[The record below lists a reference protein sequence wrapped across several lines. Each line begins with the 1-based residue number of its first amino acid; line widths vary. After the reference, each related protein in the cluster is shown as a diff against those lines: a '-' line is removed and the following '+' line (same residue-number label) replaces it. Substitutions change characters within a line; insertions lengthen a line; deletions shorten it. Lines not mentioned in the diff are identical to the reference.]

1 MEKPSFIERANN
13 WVRNSVTLR
22 LVTMGILIL
31 LLLIPVNMVE
41 SLIRERE
48 YRKQDAVREV
58 SSIWGNSQT
67 VAGLVLTVPYLEY
80 NKQYNNDKKEY
91 ILVPTRRY
99 AHFLPEALNI
109 DGEILPEIRYRGI
122 YKVVVYKSDLK
133 LHGTFSRPNFA
144 EWKIADNDVLWAEA
158 FVSLGLSDLRGI
170 QQNVEV
176 AWNDKSYSFNPGVET
191 REVITTGISAMLP
204 IDSSKQSNTYSL
216 SLNFNGSSLL
226 EFIPLGKITTVNIAS
241 TWATPSFDGAFLP
254 DERDV
259 TDKGFTAMWDV
270 LHLNR
275 PYPQSFRGAPAGMDG
290 SAFGVKLILP
300 VDEYQKSMRSA
311 KYAVMFIVLTF
322 IIIFFV
328 QIMNKVRVHP
338 IQYII
343 VGLALCV
350 FYTLLL
356 GLSEY
361 IPFGYSYLIS
371 SVAII
376 SMITLY
382 SHSIFH
388 IKRITGLIG
397 LLLIVLYLFIF
408 TIVQMEDF
416 ALLMG
421 SIGLF
426 VVLAAIMY
434 LSRKINW
441 YNIEKD

>member
-1 MEKPSFIERANN
+1 MEKPSFLERANN

-48 YRKQDAVREV
+48 YRKEDAVKEV
-58 SSIWGNSQT
+58 SGKWGNEQI
-67 VAGLVLTVPYLEY
+67 VAGPVLTVPYLEY
-80 NKQYNNDKKEY
+80 NKQYNNDTKEY

-99 AHFLPEALNI
+99 AHFLPEALNV
-109 DGEILPEIRYRGI
+109 DGEISPEIRYRGI
-122 YKVVVYKSDLK
+122 YKVVVYKAALK
-133 LHGTFSRPNFA
+133 ITGAFNRPNFA
-144 EWKIADNDVLWAEA
+144 EWKVSDNDVLWGES
-158 FVSLGLSDLRGI
+158 FVSLGLTDLRGI
-170 QQNVEV
+170 QQNVDLG
-176 AWNDKSYSFNPGVET
+176 WNNQTYSFNPGVET
-191 REVITTGISAMLP
+191 NEVITTGISAMLP
-204 IDSSKQSNTYSL
+204 IDTSKGSNKYSL

-226 EFIPLGKITTVNIAS
+226 EFLPLGKTTTVNITS
-241 TWATPSFDGAFLP
+241 PWATPSFDGAFLP
-254 DERDV
+254 DERDI
-259 TDKGFTAMWDV
+259 TDNGFTAMWDV

-275 PYPQSFRGAPAGMDG
+275 PYPQSFRGAAAGLEG

-328 QIMNKVRVHP
+328 QIMYKVRVHP

-350 FYTLLL
+350 FYTLLI

-361 IPFGYSYLIS
+361 IPFAYSYLIS
-371 SVAII
+371 SVGII
-376 SMITLY
+376 TLITLY
-382 SHSIFH
+382 SQTIFH
-388 IKRITGLIG
+388 VKRITALIG
-397 LLLIVLYLFIF
+397 LLLTVLYLFIF

-426 VVLAAIMY
+426 IVLATIMY

-441 YNIEKD
+441 YNIEK

>member
-1 MEKPSFIERANN
+1 
-13 WVRNSVTLR
+13 
-22 LVTMGILIL
+22 
-31 LLLIPVNMVE
+31 MVE

-48 YRKQDAVREV
+48 YRKEDAVKEV
-58 SSIWGNSQT
+58 SGKWGNEQI
-67 VAGLVLTVPYLEY
+67 VAGPVLTVPYLEY
-80 NKQYNNDKKEY
+80 NKQYNNDTKEC

-122 YKVVVYKSDLK
+122 YKVVVYKAALK
-133 LHGTFSRPNFA
+133 LTGTFNRPNFE
-144 EWKIADNDVLWAEA
+144 EWKISDSDVLWGES
-158 FVSLGLSDLRGI
+158 FVSLGLTDLRGI
-170 QQNVEV
+170 QQNVDLG
-176 AWNDKSYSFNPGVET
+176 WNNQTYSFNPGVET
-191 REVITTGISAMLP
+191 NEVITTGISAILP
-204 IDSSKQSNTYSL
+204 IDTSKVGNTYSL

-226 EFIPLGKITTVNIAS
+226 EFMPLGKTTTVNITS
-241 TWATPSFDGAFLP
+241 PWATPSFDGAFLP
-254 DERDV
+254 DERNI
-259 TDKGFTAMWDV
+259 TDDGFTAMWDV

-275 PYPQSFRGAPAGMDG
+275 PYPQSFRGGTTGLDG

-328 QIMNKVRVHP
+328 QIMYKVRVHP

-350 FYTLLL
+350 FYTLLI

-361 IPFGYSYLIS
+361 IPFAYSYLIS
-371 SVAII
+371 SVGII
-376 SMITLY
+376 TLITLY
-382 SHSIFH
+382 SQTIFH
-388 IKRITGLIG
+388 VKRITTLIG
-397 LLLIVLYLFIF
+397 LLLTVLYLFIF

-426 VVLAAIMY
+426 IVLATIMY

-441 YNIEKD
+441 YNIEK

>member
-1 MEKPSFIERANN
+1 MEKPSFLERANN

-58 SSIWGNSQT
+58 SGKWGNEQI
-67 VAGLVLTVPYLEY
+67 VAGPVLTVPYLEY
-80 NKQYNNDKKEY
+80 NKQYNNDTKEY

-99 AHFLPEALNI
+99 AHFLPEALNV

-122 YKVVVYKSDLK
+122 YKVVVYKADLK
-133 LHGTFSRPNFA
+133 LSGTFNRPNFA
-144 EWKIADNDVLWAEA
+144 EWKISDNDVLWGES
-158 FVSLGLSDLRGI
+158 FVSLGLTDLRGI
-170 QQNVEV
+170 QQNVDLG
-176 AWNDKSYSFNPGVET
+176 WNNQTYSFNPGVET
-191 REVITTGISAMLP
+191 NEVITTGISAMLP
-204 IDSSKQSNTYSL
+204 IDTSKGSNTYSL
-216 SLNFNGSSLL
+216 NLNFNGSSLL
-226 EFIPLGKITTVNIAS
+226 EFLPLGKTTTVNITS
-241 TWATPSFDGAFLP
+241 PWATPSFDGAFLP
-254 DERDV
+254 DERDI
-259 TDKGFTAMWDV
+259 TDNGFTAMWDV

-275 PYPQSFRGAPAGMDG
+275 PYPQSFRGAAAGLEG

-328 QIMNKVRVHP
+328 QIMYKVRVHP

-350 FYTLLL
+350 FYTLLI

-361 IPFGYSYLIS
+361 IPFAYSYLIS
-371 SVAII
+371 SVGII
-376 SMITLY
+376 TLITLY
-382 SHSIFH
+382 SQTIFH
-388 IKRITGLIG
+388 VKRITALIG
-397 LLLIVLYLFIF
+397 LLLTVLYLFIF

-426 VVLAAIMY
+426 IVLATIMY

-441 YNIEKD
+441 YNIEK

>member
-48 YRKQDAVREV
+48 YRKQDAVKEV
-58 SSIWGNSQT
+58 SGKWGNEQI
-67 VAGLVLTVPYLEY
+67 VAGPVLTVPYLEY
-80 NKQYNNDKKEY
+80 NKQYNNDTKEY

-99 AHFLPEALNI
+99 AHFLPEALNV

-122 YKVVVYKSDLK
+122 YKVVLYKAALK
-133 LHGTFSRPNFA
+133 LTGTFNRPNFT
-144 EWKIADNDVLWAEA
+144 EWKVSDNDVLWGES
-158 FVSLGLSDLRGI
+158 FVSLGLTDLRGI
-170 QQNVEV
+170 QQNVNV
-176 AWNDKSYSFNPGVET
+176 AWNDQTYSFNPGVET
-191 REVITTGISAMLP
+191 NEVITTGISAMLP
-204 IDSSKQSNTYSL
+204 IDTSKGSNTYSL

-226 EFIPLGKITTVNIAS
+226 EFLPLGKTTTVNITS
-241 TWATPSFDGAFLP
+241 PWATPSFDGAFLP

-259 TDKGFTAMWDV
+259 TEKGFTAMWDV

-275 PYPQSFRGAPAGMDG
+275 PYPQSFRGGTTGLDG

-328 QIMNKVRVHP
+328 QIMYKVRVHP

-350 FYTLLL
+350 FYTLLI

-361 IPFGYSYLIS
+361 IPFAYSYLIS
-371 SVAII
+371 SVGII
-376 SMITLY
+376 TLITLY
-382 SHSIFH
+382 SQTIFH
-388 IKRITGLIG
+388 VKRITALIG
-397 LLLIVLYLFIF
+397 LLLTVLYLFIF

-426 VVLAAIMY
+426 IVLATIMY

-441 YNIEKD
+441 YNIEK

>member
-1 MEKPSFIERANN
+1 MEKPSFLERANN

-48 YRKQDAVREV
+48 YRKEDAVKEV
-58 SSIWGNSQT
+58 SGKWGNEQI
-67 VAGLVLTVPYLEY
+67 VAGPVLTVPYLEY
-80 NKQYNNDKKEY
+80 NKQYNNDTKEY

-99 AHFLPEALNI
+99 AHFLPEALNV
-109 DGEILPEIRYRGI
+109 DGEISPEIRYRGI
-122 YKVVVYKSDLK
+122 YKVVVYKAALK
-133 LHGTFSRPNFA
+133 ITGAFNRPNFA
-144 EWKIADNDVLWAEA
+144 EWKVSDNDVLWGES
-158 FVSLGLSDLRGI
+158 FVSLGLTDLRGI
-170 QQNVEV
+170 QQNVDLG
-176 AWNDKSYSFNPGVET
+176 WNNQTYSFNPGVET
-191 REVITTGISAMLP
+191 NEVITTGISAMLP
-204 IDSSKQSNTYSL
+204 IDTSKVSNTYSL
-216 SLNFNGSSLL
+216 NLNFNGSSLL
-226 EFIPLGKITTVNIAS
+226 EFLPLGKTTTVNITS
-241 TWATPSFDGAFLP
+241 PWATPSFDGAFLP

-259 TDKGFTAMWDV
+259 TEKGFTAMWDV

-275 PYPQSFRGAPAGMDG
+275 PYPQSFRGAATGLDG

-328 QIMNKVRVHP
+328 QIMYKVRVHP

-350 FYTLLL
+350 FYTLLI

-361 IPFGYSYLIS
+361 IPFAYSYLIS
-371 SVAII
+371 SVGII
-376 SMITLY
+376 ALITLY
-382 SHSIFH
+382 SQTIFH
-388 IKRITGLIG
+388 VKRITALIG
-397 LLLIVLYLFIF
+397 LLLTVLYLFIF

-426 VVLAAIMY
+426 IVLATIMY

-441 YNIEKD
+441 YNIEK